1 MTLQPPTTII
11 LPTIRMTPVIGELAD
26 QLNPADELLVVCD
39 TAADPIAAE
48 AESLPAAATLV
59 FAGEPAGCSGKANA
73 IAAGIEAATT
83 DRLVWTD
90 DDFHHPPDWLEQLH
104 ADYDRHGPVTELP
117 VFVGRDPL
125 STLLEPMYLIGATA
139 GLAVLKKPW
148 AGAVLFERSDLAS
161 KPERDEA
168 LFLSE
173 LRRTVSDDGLLS
185 LYVDVTPVRRVRRV
199 GVGGSVR
206 DSFER
211 HVRFM
216 QIGWR
221 FAPNSWLMVP
231 LSALFF
237 LSSLFAPMVTAVGA
251 TAGVTAVATYFG
263 VRRSSALL
271 AYPALLVQF
280 PLLVYALARKEF
292 VWAGRRYRWT
302 GRFSVTAKK
311 ADQRE

>member
-11 LPTIRMTPVIGELAD
+11 LPTVRMTPVIGELTD
-26 QLNPADELLVVCD
+26 QLSPDDQLLVVCD
-39 TAADPIAAE
+39 TTSDPIAND
-48 AESLPAAATLV
+48 AESLPTSARLIY
-59 FAGEPAGCSGKANA
+59 AGEPEGCSGKANA
-73 IAAGIEAATT
+73 IAAGIEAATNE
-83 DRLVWTD
+83 RLIWTD
-90 DDFHHPPDWLEQLH
+90 DDFHHPPGWLEQLH
-104 ADYDRHGPVTELP
+104 AEYDRHGPATELP

-148 AGAVLFERSDLAS
+148 AGAVIFERSDLAS
-161 KPERDEA
+161 KPGRNEA
-168 LFLSE
+168 AFLSE
-173 LRRTVSDDGLLS
+173 LRRTISDDGLLS
-185 LYVDVTPVRRVRRV
+185 LYVDVTPVRRVREV
-199 GVGGSVR
+199 AVGGSVR
-206 DSFER
+206 NSFER

-231 LSALFF
+231 LSVLFF
-237 LSSLFAPMVTAVGA
+237 LSSLFAPLLTAVGA

-263 VRRSSALL
+263 GRRSSALL

-302 GRFSVTAKK
+302 GRFEVDVKK
-311 ADQRE
+311 SE